1 MSSGG
6 THNGALKR
14 NLGVTGLTALASSA
28 TLVCCVLPAVLISVG
43 AGAVLA
49 SLVSEFPQL
58 IWLSRHKGLVFGFA
72 GVMLAISVVLLRWQ
86 RTLPCPAD
94 PVAGRQC
101 ARLRR
106 LSTALFCFAVLA
118 YLTGAFFA
126 FVLPR
131 L

>member
-1 MSSGG
+1 MSNM
-6 THNGALKR
+6 TLKR
-14 NLGVTGLTALASSA
+14 NLGLTGLSALASSA

-43 AGAVLA
+43 AGAALA
-49 SLVSEFPQL
+49 SLVSHFPQL
-58 IWLSRHKGLVFGFA
+58 IWLSQHKALVFGFA
-72 GVMLAISVVLLRWQ
+72 GVLLAISGVLLRWQ

-94 PVAGRQC
+94 AIAGRQC

-106 LSTALFCFAVLA
+106 LSTALFGFALLA
-118 YLTGAFFA
+118 YLTGVFFA